1 MAYNEADTR
10 AILIDPKLHTAGWSN
25 DLISRE
31 FPISAGRIEII
42 GENYRRAAP
51 KKADYILRL
60 TQHGEALAVVEAKEE
75 SAKASQGM
83 AQAKEYAQKLGLLF
97 AYATNGHQ
105 IEEFN
110 FITKKQ
116 TTIDIFPSPE
126 ELKRRYTEAILSGTV
141 QKEKAEKILNQPY
154 YFAPSFSLRYY
165 QEAAIHAVLK
175 KITAGDKRILLTLAT
190 GTGKT
195 IIAFNLVWRLIK
207 SGYFKRV
214 LFIADRNFLRDQA
227 YNVFAPF
234 QDARVMIEEGKTP
247 KQHAVFFSIYQAL
260 FSLASSGKRVF

>member
-1 MAYNEADTR
+1 MALNESDTR
-10 AILIDPKLHTAGWSN
+10 ANLIDPKLHSVGWSN
-25 DLISRE
+25 NLISRE
-31 FPISAGRIEII
+31 FPISIGRIEIM
-42 GENYRRAAP
+42 GENHRRAVP

-60 TQHGEALAVVEAKEE
+60 TQYSEALAVVEAKEE
-75 SAKASQGM
+75 NIEAIRGM

-105 IEEFN
+105 VEEFN
-110 FITKKQ
+110 FITKRQ
-116 TTIDIFPSPE
+116 TSIDNFPSPE
-126 ELKRRYTEAILSGTV
+126 ELKRRYTEAILSGAV

-154 YFAPSFSLRYY
+154 YYAPSFSLRYY
-165 QEAAIHAVLK
+165 QEVAARAVLQ
-175 KITAGDKRILLTLAT
+175 KITAGEKRILLTLAT

-207 SGYFKRV
+207 SGYFKRA

-234 QDARVMIEEGKTP
+234 QDARIMIEEGKTP
-247 KQHAVFFSIYQAL
+247 KTARNLLQYL
-260 FSLASSGKRVF
+260 SGAF